1 MFTYHEDEQTT
12 KMAIERATIAD
23 LDFNLA
29 KGSASGST
37 AKKGKDG
44 KKLLGKEEAVSASCG
59 EIRGMGVLMGANRR
73 TCAGWGRLC
82 LMICVSGS
90 VWVGVGMF
98 G

>member
-1 MFTYHEDEQTT
+1 MLTLRHSYFTGVQGDPQKQGELFGIKNMFTYDEDEQTT

-44 KKLLGKEEAVSASCG
+44 KKLLGKEEAVSAGLELRSG
-59 EIRGMGVLMGANRR
+59 
-73 TCAGWGRLC
+73 GW
-82 LMICVSGS
+82 VY
-90 VWVGVGMF
+90 
-98 G
+98 